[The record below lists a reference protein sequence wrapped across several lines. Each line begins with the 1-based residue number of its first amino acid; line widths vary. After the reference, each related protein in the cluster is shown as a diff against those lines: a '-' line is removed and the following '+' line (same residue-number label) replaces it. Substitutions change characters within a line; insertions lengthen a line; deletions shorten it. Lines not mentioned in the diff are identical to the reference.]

1 VKLVEEHSDKYGL
14 NTCLSAIGLP
24 KSTWYY
30 WKNRK
35 ASYQEKYGHLR
46 GPILSIVR
54 EHPAYGYR
62 RIIPELKDRGHPVG
76 EYVVRKLLRYW
87 GLELVRSIKK
97 PKPSGPRQYLQ
108 AKDGSWNLVKELKD
122 PAPFQ
127 VWYTDFTEIPYAGG
141 NKKAYF
147 MPILDHRTKFIAGWG
162 IGKRRNTAV
171 ALDAFKLTR
180 GNLEEMGISL
190 EERFIHH
197 DQDSVYTGYRWLQAL
212 LIDARAKVSFSENG
226 AKGNT
231 FMESF
236 NGHFKGENGS
246 LFYDAANI
254 WELKRA
260 VDMQV
265 EYYNV
270 QRRHSALK
278 YLAPRT
284 YIKREVSL
292 PEPILDLAPIS
303 A

>member
-1 VKLVEEHSDKYGL
+1 LEYRSKRLSST
-14 NTCLSAIGLP
+14 TCLSAIGLP

-30 WKNRK
+30 WKDK
-35 ASYQEKYGHLR
+35 KVSYQEKYGYLR
-46 GPILSIVR
+46 EAILDIAR

-62 RIIPELKDRGHPVG
+62 RIIPELQERGYPIG
-76 EYVVRKLLRYW
+76 EYVVSKMLSYW
-87 GLELVRSIKK
+87 GLELMRSIKK

-108 AKDGSWNLVKELKD
+108 AKDGGWSLVKELKD

-171 ALDAFKLTR
+171 ALDAFKLAR
-180 GNLEEMGISL
+180 GNLEDMGISL

-197 DQDSVYTGYRWLQAL
+197 GQDSVCTGYRWLQAL
-212 LIDARAKVSFSENG
+212 LIDVRAKVSFSENG

-246 LFYDAANI
+246 LFHDAANI
-254 WELKRA
+254 WKLKRA
-260 VDMQV
+260 VGMQV

-270 QRRHSALK
+270 QRRHSALG

-284 YIKREVSL
+284 YIKREASL
-292 PEPILDLAPIS
+292 PEPILDKKHGY
-303 A
+303 